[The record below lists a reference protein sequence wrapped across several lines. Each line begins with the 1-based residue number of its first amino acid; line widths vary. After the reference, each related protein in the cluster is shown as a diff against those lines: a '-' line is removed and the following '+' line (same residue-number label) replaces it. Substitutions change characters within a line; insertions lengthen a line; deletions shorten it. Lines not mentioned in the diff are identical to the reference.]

1 MTEGERAQPRTTVVS
16 VRLDELSAQALDL
29 LVQAGIAQSRSEAA
43 AQLIG
48 IGIRSAGE
56 LLEQARQLA
65 DRVQQVKSEMIEAV
79 KLKDLARVQ
88 ELLEQDEAVLA
99 TRGEA
104 GETPILTAVYY
115 GAHEV
120 TELLRA
126 RGARLN
132 LFEAA
137 ALGETAR
144 LREILEEEP
153 ARINELSHDGWTPL
167 HLTAFF
173 GHVEAAGFLLD
184 RGASVKPLSR
194 NRMANTALHA
204 ALAGRRSAI
213 AHLLVSRGADIRVA
227 DGAGW
232 TPLHHAVYNGDQACT
247 ALILEAGADV
257 NTRNGKGQ
265 TPLEVALERGDP
277 AIADLLRRH
286 GAAS

>member
-1 MTEGERAQPRTTVVS
+1 MAQPRSTVIS
-16 VRLDELSAQALDL
+16 VRLDELSTQALDL

-43 AQLIG
+43 SQLIA

-65 DRVQQVKSEMIEAV
+65 QRVQQVKSEMIEAV

-88 ELLEQDEAVLA
+88 ALLEQDEAGLA
-99 TRGEA
+99 TRGEG

-144 LREILEEEP
+144 LQEILNDDP
-153 ARINELSHDGWTPL
+153 ARIDELSHDGWTPL

-173 GHVEAAGFLLD
+173 GHLEAAGFLLD
-184 RGASVKPLSR
+184 RGANPRLISR

-204 ALAGRRSAI
+204 ALAGRRTAI
-213 AHLLVSRGADIRVA
+213 AHLLVSHGADIRVG
-227 DGAGW
+227 DSAGW
-232 TPLHHAVYNGDQACT
+232 TPLHHAVYNGDLACT
-247 ALILEAGADV
+247 ALILEAGADTGIM
-257 NTRNGKGQ
+257 NEKGE
-265 TPLEVALERGDP
+265 TPLAVAQQRGHGEV
-277 AIADLLRRH
+277 ADLLCRH
-286 GAAS
+286 GASR